1 MKIIVQRVK
10 SASCTVD
17 NKTVAEIKN
26 GYLLLVGLTHTD
38 TLKEVEYLA
47 KRIAKI
53 RLFEDEDGKMNKS
66 ILDLN
71 YEILSISQFTLYAN
85 TSKGNRPS
93 FTQAMAPKEA
103 KNLYEALTKI
113 LNEEYHIKTF
123 NGIFGA
129 YMEISLIND
138 GPVTITLESK

>member
-1 MKIIVQRVK
+1 MRVIIQRAK
-10 SASCTVD
+10 AASCTVD
-17 NKTVAEIKN
+17 NKVVSEIKN

-38 TLKEVEYLA
+38 TLKDVEYLA

-53 RLFEDEDGKMNKS
+53 RLFEDENGKMNKS
-66 ILDLN
+66 ILELN

-85 TSKGNRPS
+85 TLKGNRPS
-93 FTQAMAPKEA
+93 FTKAMASKEA
-103 KNLYEALTKI
+103 KNLYETLAKI

-123 NGIFGA
+123 NGIFGE